1 MALEETMSNA
11 IRVRHGAFGRIAIL
25 EMSQSLVRHAH
36 AEAHVLLKIGGGRA
50 HFIVG
55 DDEVPISD
63 EDAVLVN
70 SWESHV
76 CCVADAREPLMILAL
91 YVDPA
96 WMTVTL
102 AGGSPGVR
110 FAAHGQRVSQ
120 SFREKAK
127 RLADQLLS
135 SGLSD
140 EQCNRVMR
148 DLLDEIQRIETAD
161 FGESNFDRRIARCI
175 SYMQE
180 HLDGREDLGDIGS
193 RFGLSRAHM
202 FSLFQGVYGM
212 TPRVYWNTLRM
223 RRAVDALSGR
233 EANIGAIAAELGF
246 SSQSN
251 FTRFFQNIQGVGPR
265 QYRSATIH
273 VQAR

>member
-1 MALEETMSNA
+1 MSNA
-11 IRVRHGAFGRIAIL
+11 IRVKHGAFGRMAIL

-36 AEAHVLLKIGGGRA
+36 EEAHVLLKIGGGGA
-50 HFIVG
+50 HFVVG
-55 DDEVPISD
+55 DDQVQISD

-70 SWESHV
+70 SWEPHI
-76 CCVADAREPLMILAL
+76 CCVASAGEPLMILAL
-91 YVDPA
+91 YIDPA
-96 WMTVTL
+96 WMAENVS
-102 AGGSPGVR
+102 GGSPGAR

-120 SFREKAK
+120 SFRSKAK
-127 RLADQLLS
+127 LLAEQLLS

-140 EQCNRVMR
+140 EQCNRAML
-148 DLLDEIQRIETAD
+148 DLLGDIHGIEMA
-161 FGESNFDRRIARCI
+161 GSCESNFDRRIARCI
-175 SYMQE
+175 SYMQA
-180 HLDGREDLGDIGS
+180 HLDGREDLADIGS
-193 RFGLSRAHM
+193 RFGLSRAHL
-202 FSLFQGVYGM
+202 FSLFQDVYGM

-273 VQAR
+273 VQVRS